1 MESSTL
7 RSLAAPLALALAIFC
22 APIWSAASA
31 AAQEDQMIVRV
42 DRVRVEPL
50 AQKVPVLG
58 RLVARQAGVV
68 AARIDGPVE
77 TFHVEVGDRV
87 EAGQVIA
94 ELNRTYL
101 QAVRNSTAAKLA
113 KSKAELATANAEL
126 GLARQELK
134 RLERLKKSAA
144 FSQARYDDA
153 RQNVA
158 IADGKVKEAEAEVL
172 AAEAEL
178 EIDAINLAYAEIR
191 APYGGVVSQRM
202 SEAGAYLQKGAPVV
216 RMIADR
222 SLEIEADVPFQRLS
236 GLEPGAQVGFTLD
249 DGTTHSAMV
258 RAIVPEENPL
268 TRTRAVRFV
277 PEFGLT
283 TKPLAAEQS
292 VTVYV
297 PAGAPRDVLTVHK
310 DAVIK
315 RGPASLVYVVEKDT
329 AEMRRITLGEP
340 TGSRYEVLDGLSEG
354 EQVVV
359 RGNERLRPG
368 DKVTVDGAS

>member
-1 MESSTL
+1 
-7 RSLAAPLALALAIFC
+7 
-22 APIWSAASA
+22 
-31 AAQEDQMIVRV
+31 MIVRV
-42 DRVRVEPL
+42 DQVRVEPL

-113 KSKAELATANAEL
+113 KSKAELATAKAEL
-126 GLARQELK
+126 GLAHQELK
-134 RLERLKKSAA
+134 RLEGLKKSAA

-158 IADGKVKEAEAEVL
+158 IAAGKVKEAEADVL
-172 AAEAEL
+172 AAKAEL
-178 EIDAINLAYAEIR
+178 EIDAINLAYVEIR

-236 GLEPGAQVGFTLD
+236 GLEPGAEVGITLD
-249 DGTTHSAMV
+249 DGTTHSATV

-283 TKPLAAEQS
+283 TKPLAADQS

-315 RGPASLVYVVEKDT
+315 RGPASLVYVIQEDT

-368 DKVTVDGAS
+368 DKVTIDGAS